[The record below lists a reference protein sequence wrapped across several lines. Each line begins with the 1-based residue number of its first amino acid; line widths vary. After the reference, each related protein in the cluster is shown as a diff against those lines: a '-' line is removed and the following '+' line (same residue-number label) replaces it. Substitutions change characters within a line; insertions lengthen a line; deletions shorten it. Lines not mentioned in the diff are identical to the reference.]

1 MTQNEEVTKIDLLGN
16 LGLLP
21 DHSVMILQIRLP
33 YLLVEYFIL
42 GNFPSLRQCGSCP
55 LACGY

>member
-33 YLLVEYFIL
+33 
-42 GNFPSLRQCGSCP
+42 
-55 LACGY
+55 